1 MTHSSPRGRNPARSL
16 IGLATGLAI
25 AAATPIGLAST
36 AQAQD
41 KQLIAKWLDGE
52 VKANF
57 PKITYDGPPIT
68 IRYSSFVAPNSAI
81 VRTADI
87 AFKRLEEASGG
98 KLIMKPFWGNTL
110 SNAQRGAFESV
121 AGSVTDAG
129 QAYVVF
135 NPGGFTTHLALAVP
149 FVFESS
155 SDASWAMMEL
165 YPKYL
170 KKEYEAKGV
179 YLLRLST
186 TPPQQILTRKPIE
199 TLEDLKGS
207 KIWVPGG
214 FFLDLVKQL
223 GMVGAPLQTT
233 EAYLAYQ
240 NGVVDALLTHDAG
253 LRQFRFAEIIKFRAE
268 TKIAVTNTEHA
279 INKAFFDKLPSDL
292 KQLLVHWSQLWN
304 QVEIELYFHDEA
316 KLALAE
322 LDSKGIKSTKISG
335 AERDKWKAAAQPAVD
350 KFLADLEAKGAP
362 AKQFYAELQAAAA
375 KWRARSA
382 DDITKQLL
390 DKPLPGIIGN

>member
-1 MTHSSPRGRNPARSL
+1 MPGTSRGLRREFLRRGA
-16 IGLATGLAI
+16 LAVAAF
-25 AAATPIGLAST
+25 AAATLGFGDGQS
-36 AQAQD
+36 QAQE
-41 KQLIAKWLDGE
+41 KQLIAKWLDGK

-68 IRYSSFVAPNSAI
+68 VRYSSFVAPNSAL
-81 VRTADI
+81 VKTADV
-87 AFKRLEEASGG
+87 AFKRLEEASNG
-98 KLIMKPFWGNTL
+98 KLIWKPFWGNTL
-110 SNAQRGAFESV
+110 SNAQRGAFESIAGGV
-121 AGSVTDAG
+121 ADAG

-135 NPGGFTTHLALAVP
+135 NPGGFTTHLAMAVP

-155 SDASWAMMEL
+155 SDASWAAMEQ

-179 YLLRLST
+179 YMLRLST

-199 TLEDLKGS
+199 KLEDLKGT

-253 LRQFRFAEIIKFRAE
+253 LRQFRFAEIVKFRAE

-279 INKAFFDKLPSDL
+279 INKAFFDKLPKDL
-292 KQLLVHWSQLWN
+292 KQLLVHWAQLWN

-316 KLALAE
+316 KAALAE
-322 LDSKGIKSTKISG
+322 LDSKGIKSTKIAG
-335 AERDKWKAAAQPAVD
+335 AERDKWRSTALPAVD
-350 KFLADLEAKGAP
+350 TFLAGLEAKGAP
-362 AKQFYAELQAAAA
+362 AKQFYADIQASAA
-375 KWRARSA
+375 KWRTKSA

-390 DKPLPGIIGN
+390 DKPLSGIVDF

>member
-1 MTHSSPRGRNPARSL
+1 MGRRALSAITA
-16 IGLATGLAI
+16 IGLAAI
-25 AAATPIGLAST
+25 SLVET
-36 AQAQD
+36 AEAQE
-41 KQLIAKWLDGE
+41 KQLIAKWLDGD

-68 IRYSSFVAPNSAI
+68 IRYSSFVAPNSP
-81 VRTADI
+81 VVKTTEV
-87 AFKRLEEASGG
+87 AFKRLEEASNG
-98 KLIMKPFWGNTL
+98 KLVIKPFWGNTL

-121 AGSVTDAG
+121 GGGVADAG

-135 NPGGFTTHLALAVP
+135 NPGGFTTHLAMAVP
-149 FVFESS
+149 FVFDSS
-155 SDASWAMMEL
+155 SDASWAAMEL

-186 TPPQQILTRKPIE
+186 VPPQQILTRKPIE
-199 TLEDLKGS
+199 KLEDLKGT

-214 FFLDLVKQL
+214 FFLDLVKSL

-240 NGVVDALLTHDAG
+240 NGVVDALLTHDAA
-253 LRQFRFAEIIKFRAE
+253 LRQFRFAEIVKFRAE
-268 TKIAVTNTEHA
+268 TKLAVTNTEHA
-279 INKAFFDKLPSDL
+279 INKDVFNKLPPDL

-316 KLALAE
+316 KVALAE
-322 LDSKGIKSTKISG
+322 LASKGIKSTKIDG
-335 AERDKWKAAAQPAVD
+335 AERDRWKATAQPAVD
-350 KFLADLEAKGAP
+350 AFLASLEAKGAP
-362 AKQFYAELQAAAA
+362 AKQFYADLQASAAA
-375 KWRARSA
+375 WRKKSA
-382 DDITKQLL
+382 DEITKQLL
-390 DKPLPGIIGN
+390 DKPLPGIIDY

>member
-1 MTHSSPRGRNPARSL
+1 MYETSLQYGCRLLRSGTL
-16 IGLATGLAI
+16 VVVAALGSAAIGFGT
-25 AAATPIGLAST
+25 AAE
-36 AQAQD
+36 AQE
-41 KQLIAKWLDGE
+41 KQLIARWLDGE

-57 PKITYDGPPIT
+57 PKITYSGPPII
-68 IRYSSFVAPNSAI
+68 IRYSSFVAPNSA
-81 VRTADI
+81 VVKTADI

-98 KLIMKPFWGNTL
+98 KLVLKPFWGNTL

-121 AGSVTDAG
+121 AGGVADAG

-135 NPGGFTTHLALAVP
+135 NPGGFTTHLAMAVP

-155 SDASWAMMEL
+155 SDASWAAMEL

-179 YLLRLST
+179 YMLRLST
-186 TPPQQILTRKPIE
+186 TPPQQILTRKPVE
-199 TLEDLKGS
+199 KLEDLKGT

-214 FFLDLVKQL
+214 FFLDLVKSL

-233 EAYLAYQ
+233 EAYLAFQ

-253 LRQFRFAEIIKFRAE
+253 LRQFRFVEIVKFRAE

-279 INKAFFDKLPSDL
+279 INKAFFDKLPPDL
-292 KQLLVHWSQLWN
+292 KQLLVHWAQLWN

-316 KLALAE
+316 KLALKE
-322 LDSKGIKSTKISG
+322 LDSKGIKSTKIDG
-335 AERDKWKAAAQPAVD
+335 AERDKWRATAKPAVET
-350 KFLADLEAKGAP
+350 FLAGLEAKGAP
-362 AKQFYAELQAAAA
+362 AKQFYADLQASAAR
-375 KWRARSA
+375 WRAKSP
-382 DDITKQLL
+382 DEITKQLL
-390 DKPLPGIIGN
+390 EKPLPGIVDF

>member
-1 MTHSSPRGRNPARSL
+1 MHDTTLRARRASAHVYAACAL
-16 IGLATGLAI
+16 VISALGLVPNAE
-25 AAATPIGLAST
+25 
-36 AQAQD
+36 AQE
-41 KQLIAKWLDGE
+41 KQLIAKWLSGE

-57 PKITYDGPPIT
+57 PKVTYDGPPIT
-68 IRYSSFVAPNSAI
+68 IRYSSFVAPNSP
-81 VRTADI
+81 VVKTADP
-87 AFKRLEEASGG
+87 AFKLLEQASNG
-98 KLIMKPFWGNTL
+98 KLIFKPYWGNTL
-110 SNAQRGAFESV
+110 SNAQRGAFESI
-121 AGSVTDAG
+121 AGGVTDAG

-155 SDASWAMMEL
+155 SDASWAMMDL

-179 YLLRLST
+179 YMLRLST

-199 TLEDLKGS
+199 KLEDLKGT

-214 FFLDLVKQL
+214 FFLELAKSL

-233 EAYLAYQ
+233 EAYLAFQ

-253 LRQFRFAEIIKFRAE
+253 LRQFRFAEIIKFRTE

-279 INKAFFDKLPSDL
+279 INKATFDKLPKDL
-292 KQLLVHWSQLWN
+292 KDLLIHWSQLWN

-316 KLALAE
+316 KEALKE
-322 LDSKGIKSTKISG
+322 LDGKGIKSTKIAG

-350 KFLADLEAKGAP
+350 AFLADLEKKGAP
-362 AKQFYAELQAAAA
+362 AKQFYADLQAAAA
-375 KWRARSA
+375 KWRAKSA
-382 DDITKQLL
+382 DQITKELL
-390 DKPLPGIIGN
+390 EKPLPGIVSY